1 MTTPIMSPAATSLNS
16 TSSSAATTSAASTT
30 DALGNEQVF
39 LQLLVAQIRNQDPLN
54 PTDST
59 TFMTQLAQF
68 SDLEQLININQSVGQ
83 IDAAIGGTT
92 NPLQNSTS
100 TASSSASDTHAV
112 IGTHQSTGSH
122 SSSS

>member
-1 MTTPIMSPAATSLNS
+1 MTTPLTSPVTTPLNS
-16 TSSSAATTSAASTT
+16 PSSSSSTTSSTT

-39 LQLLVAQIRNQDPLN
+39 LQLLVAQIQNQDPLN

-83 IDAAIGGTT
+83 IDVAVGGTT
-92 NPLQNSTS
+92 NSQQSTPG
-100 TASSSASDTHAV
+100 TAASSGSDATAALGTQQGTGSPSAS
-112 IGTHQSTGSH
+112 S
-122 SSSS
+122 

>member
-1 MTTPIMSPAATSLNS
+1 MTTPITTPAVTSPTP
-16 TSSSAATTSAASTT
+16 TSSSTPSASSTT

-39 LQLLVAQIRNQDPLN
+39 LQLLVAQIQNQDPLN

-83 IDAAIGGTT
+83 IDVAVGGTT
-92 NPLQNSTS
+92 KYYR
-100 TASSSASDTHAV
+100 HCR
-112 IGTHQSTGSH
+112 IFWK
-122 SSSS
+122 

>member
-1 MTTPIMSPAATSLNS
+1 MTTPITPPAATSPTP
-16 TSSSAATTSAASTT
+16 TSSSTPSASSTT

-39 LQLLVAQIRNQDPLN
+39 LQLLVAQIQNQDPLN

-83 IDAAIGGTT
+83 IDVAVGGTT
-92 NPLQNSTS
+92 TSQQST
-100 TASSSASDTHAV
+100 TGTAASSGSDVGAALSTQQ
-112 IGTHQSTGSH
+112 GTSSP